1 MKIDPV
7 LKEEL
12 KQYILAKTKVGRKP
26 QVTIRAAYEL
36 TDQEIDLLKERIEIL
51 RKADISVEVSKE
63 ILAGFIIQFD
73 TSVIDLSLK
82 SELQSLEHTLYETA

>member
-12 KQYILAKTKVGRKP
+12 KEYILSKSKGGRNP

-36 TDQEIDLLKERIEIL
+36 ADEEIELLKERIEIL
-51 RKADISVEVSKE
+51 RKADISVEVSKDV
-63 ILAGFIIQFD
+63 LAGFIIQFD

-82 SELQSLEHTLYETA
+82 SELQSLEQTLYETA

>member
-1 MKIDPV
+1 MRIDPV

-12 KQYILAKTKVGRKP
+12 KQYLLKKTRGQQKP
-26 QVTIRAAYEL
+26 RVVVRAAYALSEE
-36 TDQEIDLLKERIEIL
+36 EIALLKERIQIL
-51 RKADISVEVSKE
+51 NKADIVVEQSAD

-73 TSVIDLSLK
+73 SSVIDLTLN